1 MSITLST
8 LIRRS
13 TTEHLQIM
21 MIIMIITAAAVT
33 QKKNLLCDQKL
44 DIATEG
50 LSLIE

>member
-13 TTEHLQIM
+13 TTERLQIL
-21 MIIMIITAAAVT
+21 MIIMIITAAVR
-33 QKKNLLCDQKL
+33 QKKNPLCDQKL